1 MKLLYF
7 IVYFIYL
14 FFVYLFYL
22 SKYTNII
29 NLKKIEEKK
38 SIFARW
44 LKKSIGLKK
53 IIILKLH
60 YSEDYLC
67 FFLEYNIAN

>member
-38 SIFARW
+38 KYICQMT
-44 LKKSIGLKK
+44 KK
-53 IIILKLH
+53 IHRFKKN
-60 YSEDYLC
+60 YYFE
-67 FFLEYNIAN
+67 IALL